1 MSAVITC
8 NVPLLGFCAY
18 GSGIGKTTLLT
29 SLIPVLTARGLNLS
43 VIKHAHHT
51 FDIDHPGKDSYRI
64 REAGAVQ
71 TMLGSRRRWALMTE
85 MSRISERKDDLRLA
99 ELLPH
104 MDTSLVELILVE
116 GFKQEPIPKI
126 EIFRPSL
133 NKPLLASTDPH
144 IIAVATDGPAQTAL
158 PQLDLN
164 DSQAIADFVQ
174 AWLVQQKNSLKIVS
188 TQRT

>member
-1 MSAVITC
+1 VSGMIVCDT
-8 NVPLLGFCAY
+8 PLLGFCAS

-29 SLIPVLTARGLNLS
+29 SLIPVLVARGIRLS

-85 MSRISERKDDLRLA
+85 SSRVDDRDDDLRLA
-99 ELLPH
+99 ELLPN
-104 MDTSLVELILVE
+104 MDTSLVDLILVE

-126 EIFRPSL
+126 EIYRPSL
-133 NKPLLASTDPH
+133 NKPLWAEHDPYV
-144 IIAVATDGPAQTAL
+144 IAVATDGPAPTKL
-158 PQLDLN
+158 PQLNLN
-164 DSQAIADFVQ
+164 DPHGIANFVQ
-174 AWLVQQKNSLKIVS
+174 RWLAEQQPSKKSVS
-188 TQRT
+188 RV

>member
-1 MSAVITC
+1 MITC
-8 NVPLLGFCAY
+8 DVPLLGFCAY

-85 MSRISERKDDLRLA
+85 MSRISDREDDLRLA

-104 MDTSLVELILVE
+104 MDTALVDLILVE

-133 NKPLLASTDPH
+133 HKPLLTTTDPH
-144 IIAVATDGPAQTAL
+144 VIAVATDGPAPTTL

-164 DSQAIADFVQ
+164 DPHAIADFVQ
-174 AWLVQQKNSLKIVS
+174 AWLAQQQNSLKIVS
-188 TQRT
+188 TQRP

>member
-1 MSAVITC
+1 VSAVITC
-8 NVPLLGFCAY
+8 DVPLLGFCAY

-29 SLIPVLTARGLNLS
+29 SLIPVLTERGLNLS

-104 MDTSLVELILVE
+104 MDTSLVDLILVE

-174 AWLVQQKNSLKIVS
+174 AWLVQKKNSLKIVT

>member
-1 MSAVITC
+1 VSAVITC
-8 NVPLLGFCAY
+8 DVPLLGFCAY

-29 SLIPVLTARGLNLS
+29 SLIPVLTERGLNLS

-104 MDTSLVELILVE
+104 MDTSLVDLILVE

>member
-1 MSAVITC
+1 MISC
-8 NVPLLGFCAY
+8 DVPLLGFCAS

-29 SLIPVLTARGLNLS
+29 SLIPVLVNRGLRLS

-71 TMLGSRRRWALMTE
+71 TMLGSRQRWALMTE
-85 MSRISERKDDLRLA
+85 SARVDTREDDLRLA

-104 MDTSLVELILVE
+104 MDTSLVDLILVE

-126 EIFRPSL
+126 EIYRPAL
-133 NKPLLASTDPH
+133 DKPLLAGTDPH
-144 IIAVATDGPAQTAL
+144 VIAVATDGPAPTSL
-158 PQLDLN
+158 PQLNLN
-164 DSQAIADFVQ
+164 DPYGIADFVQ
-174 AWLVQQKNSLKIVS
+174 KWLAKQQHPLKIVS
-188 TQRT
+188 KV

>member
-1 MSAVITC
+1 MITC
-8 NVPLLGFCAY
+8 DVPLLGFCAF

-85 MSRISERKDDLRLA
+85 MSRISDREDDLRLA
-99 ELLPH
+99 ELLPQAEAF
-104 MDTSLVELILVE
+104 V
-116 GFKQEPIPKI
+116 IPK
-126 EIFRPSL
+126 R
-133 NKPLLASTDPH
+133 DH
-144 IIAVATDGPAQTAL
+144 MRATGDKAFKAAAL
-158 PQLDLN
+158 
-164 DSQAIADFVQ
+164 DF
-174 AWLVQQKNSLKIVS
+174 LG
-188 TQRT
+188 RTFA